1 MISTAKALI
10 SRLYTY
16 THEIVKSRSI
26 PYYHDVL
33 AVHVQIV
40 QYIVQSK
47 NKSLTPPN
55 FMITY
60 LIITGDSQYADRVF
74 KTYHC
79 FQNCATHIKK

>member
-40 QYIVQSK
+40 QYIV
-47 NKSLTPPN
+47 
-55 FMITY
+55 
-60 LIITGDSQYADRVF
+60 
-74 KTYHC
+74 
-79 FQNCATHIKK
+79 